1 MQRALGMIVNR
12 KKKILKWNQTK
23 YLVNDIVLAI
33 VSEEERRKRRGR
45 KRRKK
50 KGRGGGRRKV
60 IIWHILLHN
69 LRHAK

>member
-33 VSEEERRKRRGR
+33 VSEEERRKRGR

-50 KGRGGGRRKV
+50 REEEEEEEK
-60 IIWHILLHN
+60 
-69 LRHAK
+69 